1 MQKWAQDYTHRINC
15 ITSENMWTIQYTN
28 LPSQQ
33 QVHYEYSFGPQ
44 CLHGKVKYTSKVC
57 TPVTRVSCQGS
68 GKLLIKVF
76 CASYNGNQD
85 IYQEEKMY
93 TCKDYF
99 MPAKKKLWIF
109 C

>member
-1 MQKWAQDYTHRINC
+1 MFTRKSI
-15 ITSENMWTIQYTN
+15 
-28 LPSQQ
+28 
-33 QVHYEYSFGPQ
+33 VYS
-44 CLHGKVKYTSKVC
+44 KKSIVYS

-76 CASYNGNQD
+76 CASYYGNQD

-99 MPAKKKLWIF
+99 MPAKKNF
-109 C
+109 EYFAEG